1 MRVWFTA
8 HPGSGHFHPLVP
20 TARALQA
27 AGHEVSFASPETYR
41 QMVVSNGFPLV
52 PAGVGF
58 EQVRAEHP
66 EFRER
71 LEKMNA
77 APSSDPT
84 VLEGIFA
91 EMFVDILAHHTTRDL
106 LEQARTVK
114 PDLIV
119 RDAMEFGGCV
129 AAEVLGVPHATLS
142 VGLFTPIERQQ
153 RNLGPSLDKLRDTF
167 GLPADPGFEMLYR
180 YLYLS
185 FVPPILQGGGGHLP
199 STAHSLHPE
208 IFDQSGTESLP
219 AWASTLGS
227 RPVIYVTMGTVA
239 GRFAN
244 MFPPILEALRDEP
257 VDLIVTVGRD
267 QDPAAL
273 GPQPPN
279 VHVERYI
286 PQTLIFPRCD
296 LVIMHGGFN
305 SMQSALYHGLP
316 MLFIPIMADQPV
328 NAAICTKLGVAQTL
342 ARQEL
347 SPDRVKRAVRELL
360 DNPCYREKASLLQ
373 REMHSLPKLDK
384 GVELLEA
391 LFRTKAPQLAA
402 H

>member
-1 MRVWFTA
+1 M
-8 HPGSGHFHPLVP
+8 
-20 TARALQA
+20 
-27 AGHEVSFASPETYR
+27 
-41 QMVVSNGFPLV
+41 
-52 PAGVGF
+52 GF
-58 EQVRAEHP
+58 EQLHAEHP

-71 LEKMNA
+71 LEKMGA
-77 APSSDPT
+77 APSSGATALD
-84 VLEGIFA
+84 GFFA
-91 EMFVDILAHHTTRDL
+91 DMFIDVLAHRTTRDL
-106 LEQARTVK
+106 LERARTAK

-142 VGLFTPIERQQ
+142 VGLFSPIERQRQ
-153 RNLGPSLDKLRDTF
+153 NLGPSLDKLRAAF

-180 YLYLS
+180 HLYLS
-185 FVPPILQGGGGHLP
+185 FVPPSLQGSSGRLP
-199 STAHSLHPE
+199 PTAHSLHPE
-208 IFDQSGTESLP
+208 IFDRSGTETLP

-227 RPVIYVTMGTVA
+227 RPVVYVTMGTVA
-239 GRFAN
+239 HRFAN
-244 MFPPILEALRDEP
+244 VFPPILAALRDEP
-257 VDLIVTVGRD
+257 IDLVVTVGRE

-273 GPQPPN
+273 GPQPSN

-342 ARQEL
+342 ALREL
-347 SPDRVKRAVRELL
+347 SPDRVKSAVRELL
-360 DNPCYREKASLLQ
+360 EDPSYREKASLLQ
-373 REMHSLPKLDK
+373 REMQSLPKLDR

-391 LFRTKAPQLAA
+391 LSRTKAPQLAA
-402 H
+402 R